1 MNNMIKKIL
10 LSLLSL
16 IIVAGAYAQPRYIWG
31 KMKHETL
38 NRGLVA
44 IRQSNGDVAVSWRS
58 LRADN
63 NKCGFDLYRNG
74 IKINKKKITGATFYT
89 DTFHVGG
96 NVEYSVK
103 GGSVD
108 GKYLLKADAPN
119 DYISIKINKP
129 EGGIT
134 PDGQKYDYT
143 ANDASIGDVDGDGQ
157 YEIILKWD
165 PTNSHDNSQPGYT
178 GNTYLDCYTLEGK
191 QLWRIDLGKNI
202 RSGAHY
208 TPFMVYDFDGDG
220 KAEVM
225 IRTCDGNIDGLG
237 NVIGDA
243 NADWREIAENKWR
256 GIIKHGNE
264 YLTVFDGI
272 RIPTN
277 AG

>member
-89 DTFHVGG
+89 DTFHVNG

-103 GGSVD
+103 G
-108 GKYLLKADAPN
+108 
-119 DYISIKINKP
+119 
-129 EGGIT
+129 
-134 PDGQKYDYT
+134 
-143 ANDASIGDVDGDGQ
+143 
-157 YEIILKWD
+157 
-165 PTNSHDNSQPGYT
+165 
-178 GNTYLDCYTLEGK
+178 
-191 QLWRIDLGKNI
+191 
-202 RSGAHY
+202 
-208 TPFMVYDFDGDG
+208 
-220 KAEVM
+220 
-225 IRTCDGNIDGLG
+225 
-237 NVIGDA
+237 
-243 NADWREIAENKWR
+243 
-256 GIIKHGNE
+256 
-264 YLTVFDGI
+264 
-272 RIPTN
+272 
-277 AG
+277 